1 MITIPVSR
9 AALADLVAL
18 DHCPD
23 CLGSAVLV
31 ADQVDAVGIVR
42 GVRAA
47 LAHSADSCPGVQA
60 LPLGTV
66 YLVLPPEVGP

>member
-9 AALADLVAL
+9 AVLADLVAL

-23 CLGSAVLV
+23 CLGSPVLV
-31 ADQVDAVGIVR
+31 ADQVDAVGMVR

-47 LAHSADSCPGVQA
+47 LAHSDDSCPRVLA
-60 LPLGTV
+60 LPLGAV
-66 YLVLPPEVGP
+66 YLVVPPEVAP